1 MKQLSC
7 DQARR
12 LLGASRRDDWTTDEL
27 TALGQHLESCAAC
40 RKAQAEYREAGELV
54 RQLPTMVPP
63 PSFKA
68 SVFAAVQ
75 VEQQRIARRQ
85 THAVPRG
92 VPRRSAK
99 PAASVAALSRIAGA
113 DTDPSLVAVRVVP
126 SRGASRP
133 TVQRR
138 MARIVAENG
147 RAVAALAAM
156 LLMAV
161 LGATLVPASPFFL
174 LRPSAPVSQYTAD
187 ARIAHL
193 TAGGAST
200 SWLSYAGQAAKGNG
214 YLLFAQSRAGG
225 AASPLTSDPSASP
238 IIVEAVTGRWVIWRV
253 GDASAWRLAAN
264 MPQSGQAITLLDSTD
279 SGSGA
284 PALLHGV
291 WASGDRVLAAVTTRG
306 GGSMVVQ
313 FDLSTGAAT
322 ATVIVRGAP
331 GFQLADPSF
340 DGTAY
345 YWASVAP
352 DAAGALHST
361 IWRGS
366 DANHT
371 EAVNVG
377 DEAFH
382 PLVAHGTLVWLAA
395 ASAPKVGVDLDQ
407 ALGDVTGTVE
417 ALDLGSEQQHALGT
431 NATAGSLQAAGI
443 LALWHSGGKTYA
455 YDLSA
460 HGPSGVDA
468 QVRDAAIAQLS
479 DTALVWAPANSNT
492 LDVYTTQ

>member
-12 LLGASRRDDWTTDEL
+12 LLGASRRDDLTTGEL
-27 TALGQHLESCAAC
+27 NALGQHLESCVAC
-40 RKAQAEYREAGELV
+40 RKAQAEYRDAGELV

-99 PAASVAALSRIAGA
+99 PAASVAVLSRIAGA
-113 DTDPSLVAVRVVP
+113 QTDPELVAVHV
-126 SRGASRP
+126 GAPRSSSRP
-133 TVQRR
+133 SVQRR
-138 MARIVAENG
+138 MARIIAENG

-156 LLMAV
+156 LLMAL

-174 LRPSAPVSQYTAD
+174 LRPSASVAQYTAD

-193 TAGGAST
+193 TTGGASAT
-200 SWLSYAGQAAKGNG
+200 WLSYAGQAAKGSG
-214 YLLFAQSRAGG
+214 YLLFAQSRQGG
-225 AASPLTSDPSASP
+225 PASPLTSDPSASP
-238 IIVEAVTGRWVIWRV
+238 ITIEAVTGRWVIWRT
-253 GDASAWRLAAN
+253 GDASGWRLAAN
-264 MPQSGQAITLLDSTD
+264 MPQSAQAITLLDTTD
-279 SGSGA
+279 TGSGA
-284 PALLHGV
+284 PAALHGI

-306 GGSMVVQ
+306 GSSMVVQ
-313 FDLSTGAAT
+313 FDMSSGAPT
-322 ATVIVRGAP
+322 ATVIVRAAP

-340 DGTAY
+340 DGTTY
-345 YWASVAP
+345 YWASIAQ

-361 IWRGS
+361 VWRGS

-382 PLVAHGTLVWLAA
+382 PFVTHGTLVWLAA
-395 ASAPKVGVDLDQ
+395 ASTPKVSGNLDQ
-407 ALGDVTGTVE
+407 ALSDATGTVE
-417 ALDLGSEQQHALGT
+417 ARDLGSGQQLALGT

-443 LALWHSGGKTYA
+443 LALWQSGGKTYA

-460 HGPSGVDA
+460 HGTSSVDG
-468 QVRDAAIAQLS
+468 QVRDAAIAALS
-479 DTALVWAPANSNT
+479 DTALVWASANSNT
-492 LDVYTTQ
+492 LDVYTMR